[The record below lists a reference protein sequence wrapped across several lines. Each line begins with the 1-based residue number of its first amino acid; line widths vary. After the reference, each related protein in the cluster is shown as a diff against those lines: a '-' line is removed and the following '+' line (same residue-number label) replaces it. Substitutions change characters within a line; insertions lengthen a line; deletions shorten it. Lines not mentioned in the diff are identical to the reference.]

1 MKSKVLKIT
10 ILTLFFVVLTERV
23 TIQNVIVA
31 FLIASLISKF
41 TVSNNLIHPY
51 LKMKTLS
58 KWAVYGVVLFYEVI
72 KANVQV
78 ALITL
83 SRHMDI
89 EPMVVTYESKL
100 SDEWLLTILA
110 NSITL
115 TPGTMT
121 VDIKGNQLLIH
132 CLNKMYSNGLSD
144 MHLEKMLFEIERDIN
159 G

>member
-1 MKSKVLKIT
+1 
-10 ILTLFFVVLTERV
+10 
-23 TIQNVIVA
+23 
-31 FLIASLISKF
+31 
-41 TVSNNLIHPY
+41 
-51 LKMKTLS
+51 
-58 KWAVYGVVLFYEVI
+58 
-72 KANVQV
+72 
-78 ALITL
+78 
-83 SRHMDI
+83 
-89 EPMVVTYESKL
+89 VVTYESKL